1 MGSIHWARL
10 AFGTLIAAA
19 ICFISDG
26 FLHQRVID
34 GQWAELA
41 SRLGITMRE
50 HGGAMMLFFILFEL
64 GRGFLTLFVYVLLRP
79 RLGPGVTT
87 AAWAGFVAW
96 LAYSF
101 TGPVQFIPLGFYS
114 AELWV
119 SAGVYQLVASI
130 IAAIAG
136 AAVYREAPG
145 GDAHP

>member
-1 MGSIHWARL
+1 MGSINWTRL
-10 AFGTLIAAA
+10 ALGALIAAA
-19 ICFISDG
+19 IYFVSDG
-26 FLHQRVID
+26 FLHQRVVD
-34 GQWAELA
+34 GQWEALA
-41 SRLGITMRE
+41 ARLGITIRE
-50 HGGAMMLFFILFEL
+50 HAGWNMVYFVLFEL
-64 GRGFLTLFVYVLLRP
+64 GRGFITLLLYALMRP

-101 TGPVQFIPLGFYS
+101 TGPVQFIPLGFFS

-136 AAVYREAPG
+136 ASVYREETVMKM
-145 GDAHP
+145 